1 VRVVC
6 ILLETSSE
14 REKLAEACFRY
25 TPQVCLGERAV
36 FLEIE
41 GCRKLYTE
49 KSLVHRLQ
57 AILKRFGIRGR
68 ITIDDDIPTALSL
81 AVFPMCRDKGQLPIE
96 ALQIYNS
103 PLKESRTLEKA
114 ILALK
119 RLGIKTLAE
128 FHGISRSSIASRFG
142 KEGLVAAQYIET
154 AKHIPW
160 PRFYPIE
167 KIIEQDEIDES
178 YQVKELEPL
187 LFILRKQIDKALLR
201 LRGSGKLA
209 SEVQIRMR
217 LEKLSMVQNTLR
229 EWKIELSFPQG
240 SVIGLL
246 PIIKERLD
254 RTLQREPLE
263 SAVCYLEFEIVRS
276 VYGSAKQKDFLSQK
290 EEEKE
295 AFQTIVAR
303 LTEKLGIEKAFF
315 AKPEE
320 SYFPEKSW
328 TKSLL
333 EPHDI
338 QLPFSDR
345 PLRMLRVP
353 LKLLRTDQYLQS
365 KSRRWRI
372 TEMVGPERLS
382 GDWWQKDIE
391 RDYYRVK
398 TDAGEDLWIYTCAG
412 QQEYYLHG
420 VFD

>member
-1 VRVVC
+1 
-6 ILLETSSE
+6 
-14 REKLAEACFRY
+14 
-25 TPQVCLGERAV
+25 
-36 FLEIE
+36 
-41 GCRKLYTE
+41 
-49 KSLVHRLQ
+49 
-57 AILKRFGIRGR
+57 
-68 ITIDDDIPTALSL
+68 
-81 AVFPMCRDKGQLPIE
+81 
-96 ALQIYNS
+96 
-103 PLKESRTLEKA
+103 
-114 ILALK
+114 
-119 RLGIKTLAE
+119 
-128 FHGISRSSIASRFG
+128 
-142 KEGLVAAQYIET
+142 
-154 AKHIPW
+154 
-160 PRFYPIE
+160 
-167 KIIEQDEIDES
+167 
-178 YQVKELEPL
+178 
-187 LFILRKQIDKALLR
+187 
-201 LRGSGKLA
+201 
-209 SEVQIRMR
+209 MR

-398 TDAGEDLWIYTCAG
+398 PSMPAKSIMSCISLPMATWIMRTSRNPLSPWPAIHQKVKMVNLPSRNYGAWK
-412 QQEYYLHG
+412 
-420 VFD
+420 

>member
-1 VRVVC
+1 V
-6 ILLETSSE
+6 
-14 REKLAEACFRY
+14 
-25 TPQVCLGERAV
+25 
-36 FLEIE
+36 
-41 GCRKLYTE
+41 
-49 KSLVHRLQ
+49 
-57 AILKRFGIRGR
+57 
-68 ITIDDDIPTALSL
+68 
-81 AVFPMCRDKGQLPIE
+81 
-96 ALQIYNS
+96 
-103 PLKESRTLEKA
+103 
-114 ILALK
+114 K

-345 PLRMLRVP
+345 PLRMKVDIQTKSFRWGKSNYVLQVSQ
-353 LKLLRTDQYLQS
+353 KLLVAPIGIRVERW
-365 KSRRWRI
+365 KSPKAKLTMTI
-372 TEMVGPERLS
+372 SVQPNKNS
-382 GDWWQKDIE
+382 N
-391 RDYYRVK
+391 
-398 TDAGEDLWIYTCAG
+398 WILTKRAIPSFLKQFASILKRNSQNC
-412 QQEYYLHG
+412 
-420 VFD
+420 